1 MTLPPSRAAQN
12 EADNS
17 NNLTSDAVDKLSN
30 LAHVAQAGVPA
41 QPVSIPTARSEAVSG
56 VTEGSITSSAARTMA
71 EDVTRQVQ
79 LDELI
84 DSKLQCLLS
93 ANPDVQRRAIRVL
106 DQISASDLERHLPRI
121 THDLLHHAGA
131 RREALRLLLRMR
143 PSRLVDHATLLI
155 SLLDANDATVRL
167 EALRVCQLFRVD
179 VILQHLPQ
187 LISLLQQGK
196 KEVSTSALVLLTPD
210 VGGESLLPAL
220 RAFEDGEEPQLRRA
234 ARHLV
239 GLIDKKIES
248 QKREAERRR
257 VEEEKLPTPRRR
269 RSMSL
274 SVRGRNNFSGESALE
289 VDAEASGRADS
300 PLDSARK
307 SFSELSLF
315 NMSRSSS
322 PDRNRRTTSEPSPA
336 SQSNSTRRKSSVR
349 LSWRRSIPNGSPAR
363 SPAALN
369 PPAVS
374 RRSSI
379 DSYSITSQDPS
390 PLIQHGDERQA
401 AATTPRGRKKRGKV
415 KWLHHGASDE
425 IGRDT
430 AEADAVDRSMP
441 EMDSPP
447 KRLSAT
453 V

>member
-155 SLLDANDATVRL
+155 SLLDANDATVSSLFAPVRL
-167 EALRVCQLFRVD
+167 Q
-179 VILQHLPQ
+179 
-187 LISLLQQGK
+187 
-196 KEVSTSALVLLTPD
+196 
-210 VGGESLLPAL
+210 
-220 RAFEDGEEPQLRRA
+220 
-234 ARHLV
+234 
-239 GLIDKKIES
+239 
-248 QKREAERRR
+248 
-257 VEEEKLPTPRRR
+257 
-269 RSMSL
+269 
-274 SVRGRNNFSGESALE
+274 
-289 VDAEASGRADS
+289 SGRAHTCAHAHVAS
-300 PLDSARK
+300 RAAVHARRC
-307 SFSELSLF
+307 
-315 NMSRSSS
+315 MQ
-322 PDRNRRTTSEPSPA
+322 A
-336 SQSNSTRRKSSVR
+336 TRE
-349 LSWRRSIPNGSPAR
+349 IECGSPE
-363 SPAALN
+363 
-369 PPAVS
+369 
-374 RRSSI
+374 
-379 DSYSITSQDPS
+379 T
-390 PLIQHGDERQA
+390 
-401 AATTPRGRKKRGKV
+401 
-415 KWLHHGASDE
+415 
-425 IGRDT
+425 
-430 AEADAVDRSMP
+430 
-441 EMDSPP
+441 
-447 KRLSAT
+447 
-453 V
+453 